1 MFNIVPFDA
10 YTHCEMVRSLLFFI
24 NYYVKTLSSNE
35 SSVGCNID
43 LPSSLSD
50 LYPRC
55 SMKRYRCRASI
66 QIILLV
72 RATLNLKLI
81 IRRIEARI
89 LVNLLSPIIFLST
102 ELSYFFMN
110 SELFEV
116 ALLPTSN
123 RKFFYCFIQLFLYT
137 RDPVAER
144 LMISKS

>member
-1 MFNIVPFDA
+1 
-10 YTHCEMVRSLLFFI
+10 
-24 NYYVKTLSSNE
+24 
-35 SSVGCNID
+35 
-43 LPSSLSD
+43 
-50 LYPRC
+50 
-55 SMKRYRCRASI
+55 MKRYRCRASI

>member
-10 YTHCEMVRSLLFFI
+10 YTHCEMVRSFLFFI

-43 LPSSLSD
+43 LPGSLSD

-102 ELSYFFMN
+102 ELSYFFVN
-110 SELFEV
+110 SELLKSRCFQHRIENSFIV
-116 ALLPTSN
+116 SSN
-123 RKFFYCFIQLFLYT
+123 CSFIRVIPWRNGL
-137 RDPVAER
+137 
-144 LMISKS
+144 